1 MVRRTAF
8 VRFIINEL
16 TPARLV
22 LSRDVNPS

>member
-8 VRFIINEL
+8 VRFIFNEL